1 MSVLQEPI
9 ILSGAG
15 IGGLFTALCLEQR
28 GLSSIILEKSD
39 ELSEVGAGIQI
50 GANGA
55 YLIRELG
62 LEQAIQ
68 QYALCP
74 EYGYMADG
82 KSGKEICTIP
92 LNRFAQ
98 KKYQLPYYQIHR
110 ADLLKVL
117 LDAVNQRLPDCIK
130 LGQELVSIQQQTD
143 GISVETRSGE
153 RFSGSLLVGCD
164 GIHSQ
169 VRNLLFKD
177 GDPVFADALAWRALI
192 PLTSQNEQIAD
203 QVKVWVGEGKHLVQ
217 YPINVGEALNLVAV
231 VDTEIP
237 LPERWHG
244 GVPNQEFQQAFD
256 DWCPEVK
263 KLVSCAS
270 DSLCWGLY
278 SRPVLTK
285 WSIGRATLL
294 GDAAHAM
301 LPSLA
306 QGAVM
311 AMEDG
316 YELAVCLVQNDNIE
330 QALEHYEAARI
341 KRSIRAQNAARK
353 NHKVFHLHRK
363 ALTRLSLFVLRA
375 LEKIG
380 RFLPGGKNLSLAERL
395 IARRYYWLYGYKSA
409 SVPSETEASAGR
421 PNSI

>member
-1 MSVLQEPI
+1 MSVLKEPI

-153 RFSGSLLVGCD
+153 RFSG
-164 GIHSQ
+164 
-169 VRNLLFKD
+169 
-177 GDPVFADALAWRALI
+177 
-192 PLTSQNEQIAD
+192 
-203 QVKVWVGEGKHLVQ
+203 
-217 YPINVGEALNLVAV
+217 
-231 VDTEIP
+231 
-237 LPERWHG
+237 
-244 GVPNQEFQQAFD
+244 
-256 DWCPEVK
+256 
-263 KLVSCAS
+263 
-270 DSLCWGLY
+270 
-278 SRPVLTK
+278 
-285 WSIGRATLL
+285 
-294 GDAAHAM
+294 
-301 LPSLA
+301 
-306 QGAVM
+306 
-311 AMEDG
+311 
-316 YELAVCLVQNDNIE
+316 
-330 QALEHYEAARI
+330 
-341 KRSIRAQNAARK
+341 
-353 NHKVFHLHRK
+353 
-363 ALTRLSLFVLRA
+363 LSL
-375 LEKIG
+375 IH
-380 RFLPGGKNLSLAERL
+380 
-395 IARRYYWLYGYKSA
+395 I
-409 SVPSETEASAGR
+409 
-421 PNSI
+421 